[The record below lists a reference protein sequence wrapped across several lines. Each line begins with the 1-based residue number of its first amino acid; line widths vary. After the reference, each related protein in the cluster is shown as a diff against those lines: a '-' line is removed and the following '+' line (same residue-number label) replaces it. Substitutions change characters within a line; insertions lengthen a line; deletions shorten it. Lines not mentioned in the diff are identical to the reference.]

1 MVLAAQKRKSEAT
14 RRVVRRPTLRYEKNC
29 WAEGFRLVAGVD
41 EVGRGSLFG
50 PVVAAAVILDPERP
64 IRGLQD
70 SKQLD
75 APSREVLSERIRE
88 RAVAFSVAAVDS
100 GRIDF
105 INIYQASR
113 LAMRD
118 AINSL
123 RPGPDYVLID
133 ALRLDVSLPQ
143 LPIIGG
149 DARSRSIAAASIV
162 AKVERDRWMRIWDEV
177 YPAYRLA
184 SNKGYSAPE
193 HLAALVE
200 HGPTPLHRLSFEPVA
215 RATRFAAGF
224 PDAQLSL
231 FHDLADDGGELGPQV
246 ELASA
251 AAAGTSARD

>member
-1 MVLAAQKRKSEAT
+1 
-14 RRVVRRPTLRYEKNC
+14 
-29 WAEGFRLVAGVD
+29 VAGVD

-75 APSREVLSERIRE
+75 AATREVLSIRIRE
-88 RAVAFSVAAVDS
+88 RALAVSVAAVDS

-105 INIYQASR
+105 LNIYQASR
-113 LAMRD
+113 QAMRD
-118 AINSL
+118 AVNGL
-123 RPGPDYVLID
+123 RPTADYVLID
-133 ALRLDVSLPQ
+133 ALRLDVDLPQ

-162 AKVERDRWMRIWDEV
+162 AKVERDRWMQLWDEV
-177 YPAYRLA
+177 YPEYRLA

-193 HLAALVE
+193 HLAALAK

-215 RATRFAAGF
+215 RATRSLAAE
-224 PDAQLSL
+224 AS
-231 FHDLADDGGELGPQV
+231 V
-246 ELASA
+246 ERKAL
-251 AAAGTSARD
+251 D

>member
-1 MVLAAQKRKSEAT
+1 MVLAAQKRKSKAT
-14 RRVVRRPTLRYEKNC
+14 RRAVRRPSLRYEKSC

-75 APSREVLSERIRE
+75 APSREILSERIRE
-88 RAVAFSVAAVDS
+88 RALAVAVAAVDS

-105 INIYQASR
+105 FNIYQASR

-118 AINSL
+118 AIHSL
-123 RPGPDYVLID
+123 RPNPDYVLID
-133 ALRLDVSLPQ
+133 ALRVDVNLPQ

-149 DARSRSIAAASIV
+149 DGRSRSIAAASIV

-177 YPAYRLA
+177 YPAYKLA

-200 HGPTPLHRLSFEPVA
+200 YGPTPLHRLSFAPVA
-215 RATRFAAGF
+215 RATKFAADF
-224 PDAQLSL
+224 PDGQMSL
-231 FHDLADDGGELGPQV
+231 FDDLPDRGAVTQEV
-246 ELASA
+246 VLAA
-251 AAAGTSARD
+251 EAAAGAGD